1 MIMAG
6 GQTMA
11 TSAGVNLAGS
21 DLSQSRHIC
30 AFFNSAEEHYRV
42 LLPFIKEGIDR
53 GEKAFH
59 IVDPALQAN
68 HRDRLRDAAIPVDD
82 AERSGQLE
90 VRLWEEAYLRGGHFD
105 QDSMLALI
113 EQVLRNG
120 KSQGFPLTRL
130 VANMEWALEDRP
142 GVHDIVEYESRLNNI
157 LPKYDDP
164 VVCVY
169 DLAKFDAE
177 TVMDILRTHPV
188 ALVGSTLRENPFY
201 VAPAE
206 FLQELQTK
214 VS

>member
-1 MIMAG
+1 M
-6 GQTMA
+6 
-11 TSAGVNLAGS
+11 
-21 DLSQSRHIC
+21 
-30 AFFNSAEEHYRV
+30 
-42 LLPFIKEGIDR
+42 PFIKDGFPR

-59 IVDPALQAN
+59 IVDPALRN
-68 HRDRLRDAAIPVDD
+68 EHCDRLRRAGIPVD
-82 AERSGQLE
+82 AAMESGQLE

-105 QDSMLALI
+105 QDAMLALI

-142 GVHDIVEYESRLNNI
+142 GVHDIVEYESRLNHI

-164 VVCVY
+164 VICVY

-188 ALVGSTLRENPFY
+188 AIIGGILHENPFY
-201 VAPAE
+201 VPPDE
-206 FLQELQTK
+206 FVKEIRK
-214 VS
+214 RPS

>member
-1 MIMAG
+1 
-6 GQTMA
+6 MA
-11 TSAGVNLAGS
+11 TGSEVRLGGTDLA
-21 DLSQSRHIC
+21 QARHIC
-30 AFFNSAEEHYRV
+30 AFFNSADENYRA
-42 LLPFIKEGIDR
+42 LMPFIKDGFDR

-59 IVDPALQAN
+59 IVDPALRAD
-68 HRDRLRDAAIPVDD
+68 HCERLKRAAIPVDS
-82 AERSGQLE
+82 AIESGQLE

-105 QDSMLALI
+105 QDSMLSLI

-130 VANMEWALEDRP
+130 VANMEWALEDCP

-177 TVMDILRTHPV
+177 TVMAILRTHPV
-188 ALVGSTLRENPFY
+188 ALVGGTLRVNPFY
-201 VAPAE
+201 VPPAE
-206 FLQELQTK
+206 FLEELDAK
-214 VS
+214 LS